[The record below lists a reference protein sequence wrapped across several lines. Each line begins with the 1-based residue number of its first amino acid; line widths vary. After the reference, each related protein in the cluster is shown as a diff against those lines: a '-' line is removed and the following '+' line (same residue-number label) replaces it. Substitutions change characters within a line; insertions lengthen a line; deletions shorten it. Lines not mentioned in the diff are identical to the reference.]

1 MTKVDWLAGK
11 EVEGGSMESVLISDS
26 DCFLTR
32 TEEQLIELKRAK
44 LPH

>member
-11 EVEGGSMESVLISDS
+11 EVEGGSMESVLISD
-26 DCFLTR
+26 CFLTR